1 MGNSG
6 IRADHP
12 QGRLIVNAL
21 AALGARACVRLVWK
35 RSRLFFFRGVSL
47 DKSPGNWVV
56 ATKR

>member
-35 RSRLFFFRGVSL
+35 RSRLFFFSGCFFGQESGQL
-47 DKSPGNWVV
+47 GGGY
-56 ATKR
+56 